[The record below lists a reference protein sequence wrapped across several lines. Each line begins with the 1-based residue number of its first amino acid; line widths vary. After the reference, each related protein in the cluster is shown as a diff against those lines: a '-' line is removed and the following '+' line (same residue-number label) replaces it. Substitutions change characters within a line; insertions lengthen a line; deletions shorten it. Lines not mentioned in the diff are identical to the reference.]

1 MVAVDTFYRPPLKK
15 VNSMVTDR
23 RTEQQ
28 ESERWLQTD
37 AGTNIN
43 SKVTDRREKFNK
55 STHGFNQTK
64 KNSNKGYRQMIRI
77 TTTNNGYRQTKE
89 WTNTTTATLVTDRR
103 TKTTAATTPQR
114 WLQTDEWTNIN
125 SKGYRQTNGTLRT
138 KKGY

>member
-1 MVAVDTFYRPPLKK
+1 MFQVTLGTRKRWSGCRALFQTTIEKSEATLVVVDTFYRPPLKK

-43 SKVTDRREKFNK
+43 SKVTDRQEKFNK

-64 KNSNKGYRQMIRI
+64 KNSNKGYRQMTRI
-77 TTTNNGYRQTKE
+77 TTTNDGYRQTK
-89 WTNTTTATLVTDRR
+89 
-103 TKTTAATTPQR
+103 
-114 WLQTDEWTNIN
+114 
-125 SKGYRQTNGTLRT
+125 G
-138 KKGY
+138 